1 MEEIVKLTAKQ
12 ARVLEIM
19 RAENRPMF
27 PAEIAEQDA
36 ALFEKGAKS
45 VSPLMNGLFK
55 NGYVT
60 KEKASCQTVDK
71 DGKSVTKE
79 LMQYTL
85 TDAGVTVVYE
95 IKA

>member
-27 PAEIAEQDA
+27 PAEIAEQDTV
-36 ALFEKGAKS
+36 LFEKGAKS

-71 DGKSVTKE
+71 DGNSVTKE

-85 TDAGVTVVYE
+85 TKAGVELVFE